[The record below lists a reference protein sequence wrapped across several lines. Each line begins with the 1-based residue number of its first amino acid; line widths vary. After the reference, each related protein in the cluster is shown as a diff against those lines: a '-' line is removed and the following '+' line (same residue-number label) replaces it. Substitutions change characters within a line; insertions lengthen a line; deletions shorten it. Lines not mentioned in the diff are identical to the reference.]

1 MCFCS
6 TPFKKNFDL
15 DFDYLLFWGDQF
27 IPLDFM
33 PYKYDYFKV
42 WLHLSYNI

>member
-6 TPFKKNFDL
+6 MPFKKNFDF
-15 DFDYLLFWGDQF
+15 DFDYLLFWGDRF